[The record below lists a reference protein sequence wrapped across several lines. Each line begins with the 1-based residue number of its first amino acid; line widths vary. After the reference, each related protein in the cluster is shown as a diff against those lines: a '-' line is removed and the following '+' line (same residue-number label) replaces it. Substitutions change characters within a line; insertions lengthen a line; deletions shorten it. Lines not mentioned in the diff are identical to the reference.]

1 MSAGDG
7 RAPAGPPAWARPGPA
22 SALTL
27 AAFFDGVREGRLV
40 VQRCLTC
47 RALAVPPKAVCQ
59 ECEAIS
65 WEPAPLGGEGE
76 VTSFTVIRVAPG
88 RLAAQ
93 APYPIAL
100 VRMTEGVSLLGR
112 MVDTALDAVR
122 VGLPVRFAP
131 PTDPSADPPVITFRP
146 R

>member
-7 RAPAGPPAWARPGPA
+7 GAPAGPPAWAKPGPA
-22 SALTL
+22 GALTL

-76 VTSFTVIRVAPG
+76 VTSFTVIRIPPRG
-88 RLAAQ
+88 RAAE
-93 APYPIAL
+93 APYAIAL
-100 VRMTEGVSLLGR
+100 VKLDEGLSILGR
-112 MVDTALDAVR
+112 VVEIPLDALAT
-122 VGLPVRFAP
+122 GLPVRFRPVVSQNQTLIGFGAP
-131 PTDPSADPPVITFRP
+131 
-146 R
+146 

>member
-7 RAPAGPPAWARPGPA
+7 GAPAGPPAWAKPGPA
-22 SALTL
+22 GALTL

-65 WEPAPLGGEGE
+65 WEPAPLGDLLPG
-76 VTSFTVIRVAPG
+76 TRSWLSRHVAIGQSNPVSRSVRNTG
-88 RLAAQ
+88 RRSRRAA
-93 APYPIAL
+93 
-100 VRMTEGVSLLGR
+100 T
-112 MVDTALDAVR
+112 
-122 VGLPVRFAP
+122 
-131 PTDPSADPPVITFRP
+131 
-146 R
+146 

>member
-7 RAPAGPPAWARPGPA
+7 VARAGAPVRATAGPAG
-22 SALTL
+22 ALTL
-27 AAFFDGVREGRLV
+27 AAFFDGVRAGRLV

-59 ECEAIS
+59 ECEALT
-65 WEPAPLGGEGE
+65 WEPAPLDGEGE
-76 VTSFTVIRVAPG
+76 VTSFTVIHVAPG
-88 RLAAQ
+88 RLVGE
-93 APYPIAL
+93 APYPIAV

-112 MVDTALDAVR
+112 MVDTALDAIR

-131 PTDPSADPPVITFRP
+131 PTDPTADPPVITFRP